1 MPRTLIVANRLP
13 VTVRLRDGLPQLVK
27 STGGLASGMR
37 TVHAAK
43 ESLWIGWPDDLS
55 RLSDAQHAA
64 LKPKFTDRRLIP
76 VALSSKE
83 VEGFYQNFSN
93 GVLWPLFHYQLDRTT
108 LDSPH
113 WETYRAVN
121 KKFAETVT
129 TVYEEGDQIWVHD
142 YQLML
147 VPGMIRESIPQA
159 NIGFFLHIPFPAS
172 EVFRMLP
179 WRRDLLKG
187 VLGADLV
194 GFHNFSYAR
203 YFSRAVQRILGMES
217 RLNRISLPDREVQVR
232 AFPMGIDAERFEKL
246 ATHAKTVTALDRIL
260 SGSGGRKIVLGVDRL
275 DYTKGIPRRLLAF
288 ERLLER
294 QPELVNK
301 LRLIQVAVPSRGG
314 AEPYRKFRRELE
326 GIVGRINGR
335 FGTPESA
342 PIHYLHRSVTTH
354 ELIALYRS
362 ADVMLVTALRDGM
375 NLVAKEFVASRIDND
390 GVLLLSEFAGASEEL
405 GEALQ
410 INPYDIEA
418 VADRINEALSIS
430 TEERKARM
438 RTLRQRVHAR
448 STKRWAEAFLN
459 ALKHRSSAQV
469 FKPAMLATSKGLVQR
484 LKAISN
490 PVLLLDYDGT
500 LVPIKSVPELA
511 RPDSELLRLLK
522 LVATAME
529 VHIVSGR
536 SRENL
541 SDWLGELP
549 LSLWAEHGASYRK
562 SQKAIWT
569 KTETPS
575 WLPSVV
581 TLLEEFADYTP
592 GALVEKK
599 GVSVAWHYRAADNE
613 FGEQQAEE
621 LRRLLVDAV
630 HGEQLDVM
638 QGSKVI
644 EVRPRGVHKGGVV
657 EQVLLKAGDPK
668 RIIAIGDDR
677 TDEEMF
683 AAVPAEGV
691 TIHVGSSPSRATYRV
706 ADNVEVRKLLKA
718 LLATS

>member
-1 MPRTLIVANRLP
+1 VPRTLIVANRLP
-13 VTVRLRDGLPQLVK
+13 VTVRLRDGSPQLVQ
-27 STGGLASGMR
+27 SIGGLASGMR
-37 TVHAAK
+37 TVHKAK

-55 RLSDAQHAA
+55 RLNDAQHAA
-64 LKPKFTDRRLIP
+64 LKLKLADRRLVP
-76 VALSSKE
+76 VALSSEE
-83 VEGFYQNFSN
+83 VEGFYQSFSN

-108 LDSPH
+108 LDSRH

-121 KKFAETVT
+121 KKFAETVA

-147 VPGMIRESIPQA
+147 VPEMIRRSIPQA

-179 WRRDLLKG
+179 WRRDLLEG

-194 GFHNFSYAR
+194 GFHSFSYVR
-203 YFSRAVQRILGMES
+203 YFSRAVQRILSMES
-217 RLNRISLPDREVQVR
+217 RLNRISLPDREVQIG

-314 AEPYRKFRRELE
+314 VEPYRKVRRELE
-326 GIVGRINGR
+326 EIVGRINGR
-335 FGTPESA
+335 FGTPESV

-354 ELIALYRS
+354 ELVALYRA

-375 NLVAKEFVASRIDND
+375 NLVAKEFIASRIDND
-390 GVLLLSEFAGASEEL
+390 GVLLLSEFTGASEEL

-410 INPYDIEA
+410 INPYDIET
-418 VADRINEALSIS
+418 VADRINEALSMS

-459 ALKHRSSAQV
+459 ALKRRSSAQA
-469 FKPAMLATSKGLVQR
+469 FKPAMLATSKGLIQR
-484 LKAISN
+484 LQEITN

-511 RPDSELLRLLK
+511 QPDSELLRLLK

-541 SDWLGELP
+541 SDWLGALP
-549 LSLWAEHGASYRK
+549 LSLWAEHGASYRE
-562 SQKAIWT
+562 SQKATWT

-575 WLPSVV
+575 WLPRIVA
-581 TLLEEFADYTP
+581 LLEEFADYTP
-592 GALVEKK
+592 GALVEEK

-613 FGEQQAEE
+613 FGERQAEE
-621 LRRLLVDAV
+621 LKRLLVEV
-630 HGEQLDVM
+630 VPGEQLDVM

-644 EVRPRGVHKGGVV
+644 EVRPHGVHKGGVV
-657 EQVLLKAGDPK
+657 EQVLLKVGNPK

-691 TIHVGSSPSRATYRV
+691 TIHVGSSPSCATYRV
-706 ADNVEVRKLLKA
+706 VDNVEVRKLLKG
-718 LLATS
+718 LLVTS